1 MHLISA
7 FSVTENSETEWLH
20 NSIANI
26 FYVVLEYSVVIPL
39 HTLSLLKT
47 KLLIKVDALVKTQV
61 GIPII
66 GKRVTLSPIP

>member
-1 MHLISA
+1 MNAIGVA
-7 FSVTENSETEWLH
+7 ENSETEWLH
-20 NSIANI
+20 NSISNI
-26 FYVVLEYSVVIPL
+26 FYVVLEYAMVIPL

-47 KLLIKVDALVKTQV
+47 KLFLKVDALVKTQV